1 MMAVDF
7 CDYFWGE
14 KHDGFNVIYQVR
26 GNKHFAP
33 QGRCLTKAMGDNF
46 VPQNMKSGLVAAKEL
61 TDVAR
66 ETALMQENS
75 AKVFCDKLT
84 CQSVHAINLNSRCT

>member
-1 MMAVDF
+1 M
-7 CDYFWGE
+7 
-14 KHDGFNVIYQVR
+14 
-26 GNKHFAP
+26 
-33 QGRCLTKAMGDNF
+33 TKAMEDNS
-46 VPQNMKSGLVAAKEL
+46 VSQNMKSGLVAAKEL

-84 CQSVHAINLNSRCT
+84 CQSEHSFKLNF